1 MTITVNKLKTVNG
14 DSLAFEVQDSGIGMN
29 KEQLGKVFEEFKQA
43 SDDTTSKFG
52 GTGLG
57 LSITKVLVEMMGG
70 ELTAESEL
78 GVGSLFRIIL
88 PQKISQ
94 PGDDI
99 SLSEED
105 DEALM
110 EASDDPIILI
120 VDDDPYFHDIVK
132 RKLSGEKF
140 RLMSALGGSE
150 GLEKAKNYKPHTI
163 LLDILMPG
171 KDGWKVLQ
179 ELRDDEDLKNIP
191 VIVASTLDDDNSTQS
206 LGAKAFLK
214 KPVEKEQLLTTI
226 ERIFKKETKGK
237 RALVIDDQ
245 EEARDLAS
253 RMLESIGFNIQ
264 IAKNGEEGL
273 EKITEGYDLVILD
286 LSMPVMDGFEF
297 LSNLEKIRLDS
308 PPEIIVNSAMQLDE
322 VMVTKLMS
330 QTSGIVDKTKI
341 DARNDLKEMIEKLVS

>member
-1 MTITVNKLKTVNG
+1 M
-14 DSLAFEVQDSGIGMN
+14 
-29 KEQLGKVFEEFKQA
+29 
-43 SDDTTSKFG
+43 
-52 GTGLG
+52 
-57 LSITKVLVEMMGG
+57 
-70 ELTAESEL
+70 
-78 GVGSLFRIIL
+78 
-88 PQKISQ
+88 
-94 PGDDI
+94 
-99 SLSEED
+99 
-105 DEALM
+105 
-110 EASDDPIILI
+110 
-120 VDDDPYFHDIVK
+120 
-132 RKLSGEKF
+132 
-140 RLMSALGGSE
+140 
-150 GLEKAKNYKPHTI
+150 
-163 LLDILMPG
+163 
-171 KDGWKVLQ
+171 
-179 ELRDDEDLKNIP
+179 KNIP